1 MPTSPQDHAARRFDF
16 AGPILLAAVILATT
30 VSLASAYY
38 APPETGEMGVV
49 YPPWIDEGTAIA
61 GIIAAGGKIVASSK
75 FSNIVV
81 AYAEDDQFHSRV
93 REHGAWFLVA
103 ATGLCGPVK
112 EVAP

>member
-1 MPTSPQDHAARRFDF
+1 MPKSPQDHAAPSVDV
-16 AGPILLAAVILATT
+16 AGPILLAAVILATS

-49 YPPWIDEGTAIA
+49 FPPWIDEGTALA
-61 GIIAAGGKIVASSK
+61 GIVASGGKIVASSN

-81 AYAEDDQFHSRV
+81 AYAEDDQFSARI
-93 REHGAWFLVA
+93 RDHGAWFLVA

-112 EVAP
+112 EVTP

>member
-1 MPTSPQDHAARRFDF
+1 MPKSPQDHAAPGFDLI
-16 AGPILLAAVILATT
+16 GPVLLAAIFLVTT

-49 YPPWIDEGTAIA
+49 YPPWIDEGTALA
-61 GIIAAGGKIVASSK
+61 GVIAAGGKIVASSN

-81 AYAEDDQFHSRV
+81 AYAEDDQFRSRI
-93 REHGAWFLVA
+93 REQGAWFLVA

-112 EVAP
+112 ETSL